1 MSILVLLSLLALVLL
16 IGAVCWATQRL
27 LSAFAVP
34 DPLATVIFVVVV
46 LACLVLFLSHIG
58 LIPTGA
64 LRL

>member
-1 MSILVLLSLLALVLL
+1 MLALVLL

-34 DPLATVIFVVVV
+34 DPLATVILVFMV
-46 LACLVLFLSHIG
+46 LACLVLFLSYVG
-58 LIPTGA
+58 VLPAGV